1 MGRFVLMF
9 LISMFGFLHT
19 KNTLERLRTA
29 VFDVGVLKNLLTSVY
44 FFFFCLFLSYY
55 FTLITIT

>member
-1 MGRFVLMF
+1 MGRFVLTF

-29 VFDVGVLKNLLTSVY
+29 VFVCVLKNLLTSVY
-44 FFFFCLFLSYY
+44 FFPLLSFFPLTILLLSP
-55 FTLITIT
+55 